1 MSSGSTYP
9 RNTMAEQDMFHYPEF
24 NTVATELHH
33 TRCNDP
39 SVDATFPY
47 GSFMGRWFIH
57 TRPYEGDNPLALA
70 HYITIVTKLASKAAA
85 RQLAKVT
92 KNLDSIPG
100 NAVKGDKESKVTKTK
115 TDCNTQGLQSQ

>member
-57 TRPYEGDNPLALA
+57 TRPYEGDNPLAP
-70 HYITIVTKLASKAAA
+70 HTTTPSSQSSRVKL
-85 RQLAKVT
+85 LLV
-92 KNLDSIPG
+92 N
-100 NAVKGDKESKVTKTK
+100 
-115 TDCNTQGLQSQ
+115 